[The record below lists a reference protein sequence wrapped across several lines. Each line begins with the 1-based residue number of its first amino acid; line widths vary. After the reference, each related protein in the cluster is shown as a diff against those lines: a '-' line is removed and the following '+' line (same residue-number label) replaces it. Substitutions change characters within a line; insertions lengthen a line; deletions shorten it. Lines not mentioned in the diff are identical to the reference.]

1 MTEGARTAVPYA
13 KAGTKGQAGGGH
25 GLRQQTEALRGWEGA
40 EGYEV
45 LVRQLGA
52 EPYGPGRSPEDA

>member
-13 KAGTKGQAGGGH
+13 KAGTKGKAGDGSSP
-25 GLRQQTEALRGWEGA
+25 RQQIDALRGWPEA

-45 LVRQLGA
+45 PVGQLGA
-52 EPYGPGRSPEDA
+52 EPHGPERSPVDA